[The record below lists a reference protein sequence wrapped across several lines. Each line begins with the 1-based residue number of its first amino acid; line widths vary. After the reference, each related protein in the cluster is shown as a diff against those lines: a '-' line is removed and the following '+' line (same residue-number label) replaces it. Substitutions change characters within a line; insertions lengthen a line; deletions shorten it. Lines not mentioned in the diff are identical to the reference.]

1 MEKTPYSRTPASAGR
16 EKLMRLEAPLV
27 LRRAGYEVLSDRF
40 SRGMQFITARSITGE
55 EVTAWVK
62 CAWHPGS
69 HGHCAVQLDFP
80 PPDKRPGNDEDAIKL
95 IVEKALRASSRGAS
109 DILLLAADE
118 KVTCVL
124 AAYLMPLS
132 QMEAVMRKAMAVDH
146 RLVRNG
152 HSPSLYVVAHHGPRA
167 EIVNVVRQYSRDLL
181 RTAPASI
188 SDDDAIEDL
197 SATPR
202 GYEQPT
208 RLTTIS
214 QRFRRDPEIRAYA
227 LNRANGYCELCGEL
241 GFVTSTGEHY
251 LEAHHIISLAEQ
263 GPDTLENVIALCPA
277 HHRQAHYGADAK
289 KLEAKMLHILVEKI
303 K

>member
-16 EKLMRLEAPLV
+16 EKLMRLEAPFV

-40 SRGMQFITARSITGE
+40 SRGMQFITARSNIGK

-80 PPDKRPGNDEDAIKL
+80 PPDKRPTNDEDAIKL

-109 DILLLAADE
+109 DVLLLAADE
-118 KVTCVL
+118 KVTCIL
-124 AAYLMPLS
+124 AAYLMPLD

-152 HSPSLYVVAHHGPRA
+152 HSPSLYVVAHHGARA
-167 EIVNVVRQYSRDLL
+167 EIVNVVRQYSCDLL
-181 RTAPASI
+181 RIIPTPI
-188 SDDDAIEDL
+188 FDDDAIDDL

-202 GYEQPT
+202 GQEQPT
-208 RLTTIS
+208 RLTTNC
-214 QRFRRDPEIRAYA
+214 QRFRRDLEIREYV
-227 LNRANGYCELCGEL
+227 LNRANGHCELCGKL
-241 GFVTSTGEHY
+241 GFVTSTGDQY
-251 LEAHHIISLAEQ
+251 LEAHHIISLAKQ
-263 GPDTLENVIALCPA
+263 GPDTLGNVIALCPE

-289 KLEAKMLHILVEKI
+289 ELEAKMLHILDEKV